1 MANMEYFLIH
11 ILAIVALAQQTL
23 IHQYLVALETFK
35 IGAKPLLRMK
45 LKILQLTT
53 ISICI
58 LGALALLTI
67 GFHSSQPIVR

>member
-1 MANMEYFLIH
+1 MANMEYFLTH
-11 ILAIVALAQQTL
+11 LVAMVALAQQTL

-35 IGAKPLLRMK
+35 IGAKPLLEMK

-53 ISICI
+53 INICI

-67 GFHSSQPIVR
+67 SFNSSQPIVR